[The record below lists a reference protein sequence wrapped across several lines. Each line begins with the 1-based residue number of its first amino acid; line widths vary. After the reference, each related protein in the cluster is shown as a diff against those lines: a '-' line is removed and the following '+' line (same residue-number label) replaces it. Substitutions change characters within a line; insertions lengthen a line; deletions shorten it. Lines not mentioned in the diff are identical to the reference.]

1 VKRNILKVAAAI
13 LILVLTGFAYAAE
26 TFPSKPVRLLVGFAP
41 GGGTDLLTRA
51 LAQELT
57 QELGQSVIVEN
68 RSGANGYV
76 ATIELRKSPPDGY
89 TIMMAISSFV
99 TNPLLSKHMVYDAV
113 KDFTPIA
120 MVSTVPYILVAA
132 PNLPVSSVGELLKM
146 ARSAPGTFTYGSSGT
161 GSPQHLFGAMLASM
175 AGLQITEIPYK
186 GGGSQ
191 LMPDLLTGRV
201 SMSFF
206 SSVIVSP
213 YLKDKRLKA
222 LAVSTRTRMST
233 FPDVPTLSEAGVP
246 GYHADQFSAIVGPP
260 GVPEPI
266 ANRLQDAVMHSLK
279 SPEFQARMRAQG
291 TELQPGTGRELATL
305 LRDEYV
311 KWQKVIKD
319 NNITA
324 Q

>member
-1 VKRNILKVAAAI
+1 MIASRFVAWMWGSSLMIFGAG
-13 LILVLTGFAYAAE
+13 LVSAQDY
-26 TFPSKPVRLLVGFAP
+26 PSRPIRIVTSAP
-41 GGGTDLLTRA
+41 GGGTDFASRQIA
-51 LAQELT
+51 PELASS
-57 QELGQSVIVEN
+57 LGQNVIVEN
-68 RSGANGYV
+68 RAGGAVQVFQAQPNGHTLLLAGTV
-76 ATIELRKSPPDGY
+76 FWIE
-89 TIMMAISSFV
+89 
-99 TNPLLSKHMVYDAV
+99 PLFQKVSYDPV
-113 KDFTPIA
+113 KNFLPVGL
-120 MVSTVPYILVAA
+120 VSRQPLILVVH
-132 PNLPVSSVGELLKM
+132 PSLPAKSIKELVALAKAKPGILNYSSAGTGSSGHLAGELLKV
-146 ARSAPGTFTYGSSGT
+146 
-161 GSPQHLFGAMLASM
+161 LA
-175 AGLQITEIPYK
+175 GVNIVRIPYK